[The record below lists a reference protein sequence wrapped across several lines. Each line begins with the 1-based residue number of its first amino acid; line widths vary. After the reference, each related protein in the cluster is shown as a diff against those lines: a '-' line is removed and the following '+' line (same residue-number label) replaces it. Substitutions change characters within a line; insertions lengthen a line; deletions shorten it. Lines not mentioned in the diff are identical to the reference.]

1 MKKRMLAVILVLTAL
16 LMGAT
21 GAEGYVSG
29 RLDGN
34 ALLVEWQAP
43 AGMCD
48 LTVYRGDWPI
58 CVRQVGGGAGSLTLS
73 LGDASGT
80 FKLRLRTDA
89 GCYTATVQ
97 GEMPTTPAPTAIPT
111 ADPTAIPAEKPTQAP
126 TEKPT
131 QAPTE
136 IPTAAPTEKPT
147 QMPTVR
153 PTAAPTEKPTQVPTA
168 RPTAAPSTERGDLAQ
183 RVVDLVNEARAA
195 QGLKPLHMD
204 AGLNRA
210 ARVRAEELTR
220 VFSHTRPDGSAWST
234 VSSSAFAENIAR
246 GQRTADKVVAAWL
259 SSGEGHRENIL
270 RASYGSIGVCAL
282 NHGGVMYW
290 VQLFGR

>member
-1 MKKRMLAVILVLTAL
+1 MKKRMLAVILVLAAL
-16 LMGAT
+16 LMGAA

-97 GEMPTTPAPTAIPT
+97 GEMPATPAPTAIPT
-111 ADPTAIPAEKPTQAP
+111 ADPTAI
-126 TEKPT
+126 
-131 QAPTE
+131 
-136 IPTAAPTEKPT
+136 
-147 QMPTVR
+147 
-153 PTAAPTEKPTQVPTA
+153 PTEKPTQVPTA

-290 VQLFGR
+290 VQLFGK

>member
-16 LMGAT
+16 LMGAA

-111 ADPTAIPAEKPTQAP
+111 ADPTAI
-126 TEKPT
+126 
-131 QAPTE
+131 
-136 IPTAAPTEKPT
+136 PTEKPT

>member
-1 MKKRMLAVILVLTAL
+1 MKKRMLAVILVLAAL
-16 LMGAT
+16 LMGVAW
-21 GAEGYVSG
+21 AEGYVSG

-34 ALLVEWQAP
+34 ALVVEWQAP
-43 AGMCD
+43 AGQCD

-58 CVRQVGGGAGSLTLS
+58 CVRQVDGGAGSLTLS
-73 LGDASGT
+73 LDDASGT
-80 FKLRLRTDA
+80 FRLRLRTDA

-97 GEMPTTPAPTAIPT
+97 GETRPTPAPTAIPT
-111 ADPTAIPAEKPTQAP
+111 AEPTAIPTEMPTQAPAEKPTQAP
-126 TEKPT
+126 TAKPT
-131 QAPTE
+131 QA
-136 IPTAAPTEKPT
+136 
-147 QMPTVR
+147 
-153 PTAAPTEKPTQVPTA
+153 PTA
-168 RPTAAPSTERGDLAQ
+168 RPTAAPGTERGDLAQ

>member
-1 MKKRMLAVILVLTAL
+1 MKKRMLAVILAL
-16 LMGAT
+16 AALMLSAAL
-21 GAEGYVSG
+21 AEGYVSG

-34 ALLVEWQAP
+34 ALVVEWQAP
-43 AGMCD
+43 AGQCD

-73 LGDASGT
+73 LDDASGT
-80 FKLRLRTDA
+80 FRLRLRTDA

-97 GEMPTTPAPTAIPT
+97 GEAPTTAAPTSIPI
-111 ADPTAIPAEKPTQAP
+111 ADPTAIPTEMPTQAP
-126 TEKPT
+126 TE
-131 QAPTE
+131 
-136 IPTAAPTEKPT
+136 
-147 QMPTVR
+147 R
-153 PTAAPTEKPTQVPTA
+153 PTAAPTAKPTQAPTA
-168 RPTAAPSTERGDLAQ
+168 RPTAAPGTERGDLAQ

-204 AGLNRA
+204 AELNRA

-220 VFSHTRPDGSAWST
+220 AFSHTRPDGSGWST
-234 VSSSAFAENIAR
+234 VSSAAYAENIAR

>member
-1 MKKRMLAVILVLTAL
+1 MKKRMLAVILVLAAL
-16 LMGAT
+16 LMGVAW
-21 GAEGYVSG
+21 AEGYVSG

-34 ALLVEWQAP
+34 ALVVEWQAP
-43 AGMCD
+43 AGQCD

-58 CVRQVGGGAGSLTLS
+58 CVRQVDGGAGSLTLS
-73 LGDASGT
+73 LDDASGT
-80 FKLRLRTDA
+80 FRLRLRTDA

-97 GEMPTTPAPTAIPT
+97 GETRPTPAPTAIPT
-111 ADPTAIPAEKPTQAP
+111 AEPTAIPTEMPTQAPAEKPTQAP
-126 TEKPT
+126 TAKPT

-136 IPTAAPTEKPT
+136 
-147 QMPTVR
+147 R
-153 PTAAPTEKPTQVPTA
+153 PTAAPTARPTQAPTA
-168 RPTAAPSTERGDLAQ
+168 RPTAAPGTERGDLAQ

>member
-1 MKKRMLAVILVLTAL
+1 MKTMKKRMLAVILVLAAL
-16 LMGAT
+16 LMGVAW
-21 GAEGYVSG
+21 AEGYVSG

-34 ALLVEWQAP
+34 ALVVEWQAP
-43 AGMCD
+43 AGQCD

-73 LGDASGT
+73 LDDASGT
-80 FKLRLRTDA
+80 FRLRLRTDA

-97 GEMPTTPAPTAIPT
+97 GEAPTTAAPTSIPI
-111 ADPTAIPAEKPTQAP
+111 ADPTAIPTEMPTQAP
-126 TEKPT
+126 TE
-131 QAPTE
+131 
-136 IPTAAPTEKPT
+136 
-147 QMPTVR
+147 R
-153 PTAAPTEKPTQVPTA
+153 PTAAPTAKPTQAPTA
-168 RPTAAPSTERGDLAQ
+168 RPTAAPGTERGDLAQ

-204 AGLNRA
+204 AELNRA

-220 VFSHTRPDGSAWST
+220 AFSHTRPDGSGWST
-234 VSSSAFAENIAR
+234 VSSAAYAENIAR